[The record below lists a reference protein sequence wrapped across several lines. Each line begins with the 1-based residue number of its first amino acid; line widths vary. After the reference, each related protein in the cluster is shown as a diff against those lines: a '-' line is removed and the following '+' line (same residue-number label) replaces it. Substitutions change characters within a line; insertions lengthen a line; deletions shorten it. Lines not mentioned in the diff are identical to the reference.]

1 MSMIDPKGARPKI
14 LGKSKAFEIIERDR
28 RLRHELE
35 TKVWPALPPE
45 LIQCEKPIP
54 ESTVTPALASAFP
67 IDPF

>member
-14 LGKSKAFEIIERDR
+14 LGKSKAFELIERDR

-35 TKVWPALPPE
+35 RKVWPALPPG
-45 LIQCEKPIP
+45 LVQSDKPVP
-54 ESTVTPALASAFP
+54 ESTAKSALAPAFP